1 MTITQNS
8 PTNALHDL
16 IGDPLGSSQRAQLD
30 HLVVLAS
37 DLAQGVTWCE
47 QVLGVTP
54 GPGGK
59 HPLMGTHNRLFSI
72 ASTAFPLAYL
82 EVIAIDPEAQN
93 AAPAGASR
101 WFDMDSAALQQDVAA
116 HGPKL
121 IHFVARVPRIDP
133 AVAALAALGID
144 RGRVLDASR
153 ATPAGLLQWRIGVR
167 DDGARLFDGA
177 LPTLIEWGAVHPAA
191 TLGASGVTLTQF
203 AVQHP
208 DHAALAQAYQ
218 AIGLAAP
225 VQAGAVRLEAVLD
238 TPRGSVRLCA

>member
-1 MTITQNS
+1 MTITQNNPPNVPHNLTANPRAS
-8 PTNALHDL
+8 
-16 IGDPLGSSQRAQLD
+16 AQLD
-30 HLVVLAS
+30 HLVVLAG

-59 HPLMGTHNRLFSI
+59 HPLMGTHNRLLSI
-72 ASTAFPLAYL
+72 ASAAFPLAYL

-93 AAPAGASR
+93 AVPTGTSR
-101 WFDMDSAALQQDVAA
+101 WFDMDSAALQQDVSM

-153 ATPAGLLQWRIGVR
+153 PTPGGLLQWRISVR

-203 AVQHP
+203 AAQHP
-208 DHAALAQAYQ
+208 DNAVLAQAYQ
-218 AIGLAAP
+218 AIGLAP
-225 VQAGAVRLEAVLD
+225 SVLVQAGAARLEAVLD
-238 TPRGSVRLCA
+238 TPRGSVRLCS